1 MEIPQNTRRP
11 HDQFVKSM
19 LFELPVV
26 IDFLDA
32 NLPKEIRDELELE
45 TLKVEQGTFVDQRLQ
60 AGYTDVLYKSMTKRG
75 EESYLY
81 LLIEHYSSADPLIAF
96 KTFNYA
102 MRIID
107 KHIKDAMNA
116 KKNPLPLPCVFV
128 TILYNGERAYKAEQR
143 FFKLFGDYSQIME
156 SQFTRGFNFVD
167 VSVEANQ
174 NLRGEGWASMV
185 KWCLRYAMQRE
196 FLPYLSDFAL
206 FVKDI
211 PEDLILAETGMNRI
225 KAMLNY
231 ISMSLDTAADS
242 DALMKALYEKL
253 PQKLENTMTTLGEQ
267 LIAKGEARGEARGKI
282 EGISGTLDA
291 ITLIQQ
297 GLDNETIM
305 HQTNLDLKTIQT
317 LREKLLH

>member
-1 MEIPQNTRRP
+1 MDIAQNSDRP
-11 HDQFVKSM
+11 HDKFAKSM
-19 LFELPVV
+19 LSELPVV

-32 NLPKEIRDELELE
+32 NLPEEIQKELELE
-45 TLKVEQGTFVDQRLQ
+45 TLRIEQGTFVDQRLQ
-60 AGYTDVLYKSMTKRG
+60 AGYTDLLYKSMGKRG
-75 EESYLY
+75 GESYLY
-81 LLIEHYSSADPLIAF
+81 LLIEHYSGADPLIAF
-96 KTFNYA
+96 KAFKYV

-128 TILYNGERAYKAEQR
+128 TILYNGERAYKGEQQ

-156 SQFTRGFNFVD
+156 SQFTKGFNFVD

-174 NLRGEGWASMV
+174 DLRGEGWASMM

-196 FLPYLSDFAL
+196 FLPYLSDFGL

-211 PEDLILAETGMNRI
+211 PEEAILSETGMNRI
-225 KAMLNY
+225 KVMLNY
-231 ISMSLDTAADS
+231 ISMSLNTAADS

-253 PQKLENTMTTLGEQ
+253 PRKLENTMATLGQQ
-267 LIAKGEARGEARGKI
+267 LIAKGKLEGKT
-282 EGISGTLDA
+282 EGISETLDA
-291 ITLIQQ
+291 ITLIQE
-297 GLDNETIM
+297 GLDSETIM
-305 HQTNLDLKTIQT
+305 RQTSLDLKTIQM